1 MQLNS
6 GVKSVPC
13 VHYIDNRCKFNA
25 EECKYSHE
33 EKHLN
38 VKQRKQYM
46 ESRLLEDISEEED
59 EEYFKSS
66 NHGAK
71 YEARADRSRQPTSK
85 RRRMTE
91 SSDGSEASFNSCAT
105 RYFPEPVPAVR
116 RRSSTMETPRRRNH
130 SDSGNG
136 QGARTRRSSQV
147 TPTRR
152 GGPRRGRRGS
162 SGQRRSRS
170 RSPASRRSYQRS
182 PSPMTQK
189 PPKGARGRS
198 MDNKRRSGRR

>member
-1 MQLNS
+1 
-6 GVKSVPC
+6 
-13 VHYIDNRCKFNA
+13 
-25 EECKYSHE
+25 
-33 EKHLN
+33 
-38 VKQRKQYM
+38 M